1 MFTLERKKKGFL
13 REIMGIIHIE
23 DNPANNYS
31 KTGGKTL
38 AIKRQ

>member
-1 MFTLERKKKGFL
+1 MFTLERKKEVFL

-23 DNPANNYS
+23 DNPADNYR
-31 KTGGKTL
+31 KTGGDTL